1 MNDYMLVLTRIV
13 GQTLYIGNNIKV
25 TVESIEEKKAVICI
39 EDLIFYKTQITMN
52 L

>member
-1 MNDYMLVLTRIV
+1 MLVLTRIV